1 MKLPRRNILHLAAG
15 AAALPAIS
23 RTAWA
28 QAYPMRPI
36 TIVVPFP
43 AGGPTDTLARILAE
57 HMRTLLGQSVII
69 ENVSGAGGSIGVGRV
84 ARAAPD
90 GYTVSIGHWSTHVL
104 NGASYQL
111 QYDVVQDFEPVSLL
125 ANTPQWIVARKTLP
139 AKDLKELIAWLK
151 ENPGKAMAGTVG
163 VGGGGVIASIYFQK
177 STGTS
182 FALVPYRGAA
192 PLYQDM
198 LAGHIDFAV
207 GQAASTFVHVRNG
220 SLKAYAVMAKTRW
233 AAAPDI
239 PTIDEAGV
247 LGLYASYWHGL
258 WVPKG
263 TAKETIKRLNSA
275 VQDALADTTV
285 RQRFADQ
292 GQDIPPRE
300 QQTPEALAAQ
310 QKADIEKW
318 WPILKAANMANIKGE

>member
-1 MKLPRRNILHLAAG
+1 MKLPRRKFLHLSVG
-15 AAALPAIS
+15 AAVSPVVTRIA
-23 RTAWA
+23 RA
-28 QAYPMRPI
+28 QSYPSRPI

-57 HMRTLLGQSVII
+57 HVRISFGQSVII

-90 GYTVSIGHWSTHVL
+90 GYTVSIGHWGTHVL

-125 ANTPQWIVARKTLP
+125 ADTPQWIVARKTLP
-139 AKDLKELIAWLK
+139 AKDLSELIAWLK
-151 ENPGKAMAGTVG
+151 ENPGKALAGTVG
-163 VGGGGVIASIYFQK
+163 VGGGGVIAGIYFQK

-182 FALVPYRGAA
+182 FPFVPYRGAA

-220 SLKAYAVMAKTRW
+220 NLKAYAVMAKTRW

-247 LGLYASYWHGL
+247 TGLYASYWHGL

-263 TAKETIKRLNSA
+263 TSKESITRLNSA
-275 VQDALADTTV
+275 VQDALADATV

-292 GQDIPPRE
+292 GQDIPRRE

-310 QKADIEKW
+310 QKAEIEKW
-318 WPILKAANMANIKGE
+318 WPILKAANIKGE